1 MDAAKQKVKAE
12 LVATAELM
20 QSSSESEIPETASAI
35 ASAIFE
41 VMSRGGKLLLAGNG
55 GSAADAQHI
64 AAEFVNYFSFPR
76 KALPAIALTT
86 DTSVLTSIS
95 NDTDF
100 NSVFARQIEAIGN
113 QGDIVWLYTT
123 SGTSKNIVEAAKT
136 AKLCGLKV
144 VCFTGANVETLRE
157 FTDYVISVPSNST
170 PKIQEVHL
178 TIGHAISGLVESMF
192 FSSND

>member
-1 MDAAKQKVKAE
+1 MDAAKHKVKAE

-35 ASAIFE
+35 ANAIFE
-41 VMSRGGKLLLAGNG
+41 VMSGGGKLLLAGNG

-113 QGDIVWLYTT
+113 KGDIVWLYTT
-123 SGTSKNIVEAAKT
+123 SGTSRNIVQAAKT

-144 VCFTGANVETLRE
+144 VCFTGANGGIIGE
-157 FTDYVISVPSNST
+157 FADFLISVPSTST

-178 TIGHAISGLVESMF
+178 TVGHAISGIVESMF